1 MFSLNEST
9 SNKERFLPC
18 SITSGTNKEIT
29 PTIIP
34 INIIID
40 SMDAV
45 VFLNLNFSVKN
56 LTKGRPIRETT
67 AAIIM
72 YEIKI

>member
-1 MFSLNEST
+1 MFSLKEST

-45 VFLNLNFSVKN
+45 VFLSLNFSVKN
-56 LTKGRPIRETT
+56 LTNGRPIRETT
-67 AAIIM
+67 AAITI
-72 YEIKI
+72 